1 MSLLQRIKQHL
12 LPPSSRSF
20 HAFETNANS
29 EMHQLRLENASLMQQ
44 LAYMSNQLTQITEQ
58 VNQIQAEHA
67 YEQQRDMMLFWA
79 EYQNLLNRP
88 SQLRKDSS
96 DPFPRQKAIFSFSK
110 ITKLNYSKNLIAFAA
125 TTGLYIG

>member
-58 VNQIQAEHA
+58 VNQIGSARRFAH
-67 YEQQRDMMLFWA
+67 LGSC
-79 EYQNLLNRP
+79 P
-88 SQLRKDSS
+88 SMGR
-96 DPFPRQKAIFSFSK
+96 
-110 ITKLNYSKNLIAFAA
+110 
-125 TTGLYIG
+125 